1 MKVLVS
7 NTEQSLITINDDLTQ
22 LSGISTPKYTV
33 CLVLQKFD
41 ETGFWYNI
49 EAACKCST
57 KPEMVAL
64 SSALSNGEDLPQGVV
79 LVDVVNFEEEGFLEE
94 FS

>member
-7 NTEQSLITINDDLTQ
+7 NTEKELIAINNELTQ
-22 LSGISTPKYTV
+22 LSGVDSIEYTV
-33 CLVLQKFD
+33 SKILLKFD